1 MVDAEHFGGIR
12 GQRRRSRRRLAKL
25 PSTYRSSPVEVEVR
39 AGEPRMLMLGPPAG
53 KSMPAAR
60 VQRENAPLY
69 RRLFRGFEPLLLCSS
84 AAKYRST
91 ALAEAALRL

>member
-1 MVDAEHFGGIR
+1 
-12 GQRRRSRRRLAKL
+12 
-25 PSTYRSSPVEVEVR
+25 
-39 AGEPRMLMLGPPAG
+39 MLMLGPPAG